1 MGYPQ
6 IPVGKSVG
14 SMAENAKKEKVTVPE
29 QALHQGGGD
38 DEEDE
43 PLPEM
48 DSDMDL
54 SDEDEDME

>member
-14 SMAENAKKEKVTVPE
+14 SMAENAKKEKVTVTE

-54 SDEDEDME
+54 SDENEDME